1 MQSIIV
7 PHNYTRRL
15 STSNSVATYVQ
26 LLHNYI
32 HSYMLF
38 LQMGDTPLHVTLQ
51 SWHYRSDKVVE
62 ALIKGG
68 ADVNITN
75 KVSN

>member
-1 MQSIIV
+1 
-7 PHNYTRRL
+7 
-15 STSNSVATYVQ
+15 
-26 LLHNYI
+26 
-32 HSYMLF
+32 
-38 LQMGDTPLHVTLQ
+38 MGNTPLHVALQ
-51 SWHYRSDKVVE
+51 LWHDYRITVVE

>member
-1 MQSIIV
+1 
-7 PHNYTRRL
+7 
-15 STSNSVATYVQ
+15 
-26 LLHNYI
+26 
-32 HSYMLF
+32 MLF
-38 LQMGDTPLHVTLQ
+38 LQMGDTPLHVASQ
-51 SWHYRSDKVVE
+51 SQHYHINKVVE